1 MEEHNMKS
9 KSLTHCAVGLVLGT
23 SLSIFGGQGAYAA
36 YDGTHCKAPGNC
48 WEPQPGY
55 PEQGIGSKYDPHH
68 DPKEIAKQ
76 QQSEDEMQARN
87 EKRVRYFKEW
97 GKFIYDV
104 NKIPEGPH

>member
-1 MEEHNMKS
+1 MKS
-9 KSLTHCAVGLVLGT
+9 TPLTYIAAVLVFGAA
-23 SLSIFGGQGAYAA
+23 LSIFGGQNVYSA
-36 YDGTHCKAPGNC
+36 YDGTYCKSPGNC

-55 PEQGIGSKYDPHH
+55 PQQGVGSKYDPHH